1 MYTLNGVGTTCYG
14 KANPIGDSFVATVW
28 LVFLYF
34 PIWPIRCHRMR
45 LIGNDWRFLGQTT
58 RYQIFERVNFA
69 DNLAQI
75 ALTWLWT
82 LVPLALLALP
92 ASLSPS
98 PGAGLFLLTGYFVAA
113 TGFLGFATTRP
124 GRRALTEGWHSIAGL
139 SLLTLVL
146 YIWLTVGGV
155 GPWRVQLAWG
165 IAYAPGTHI
174 VGGVLLFTALVWCGG
189 VKSATALGGAIGL
202 GILTSAIDIAFS
214 WVRDQIAA
222 NPFLPL
228 ILSFVRGEM
237 WGASLLLVA
246 SSIVPV
252 LRRGSYWLIQLGIP
266 SLGWLATLH
275 IVPIATPILHNQG
288 SLTRWIILASPFI
301 LTKTAA
307 FGWLGSWLRRARVKA

>member
-45 LIGNDWRFLGQTT
+45 VIGNDWRFLGQTT

-82 LVPLALLALP
+82 LVPLALLVLP

-98 PGAGLFLLTGYFVAA
+98 PGGGLFLLAGYFLAA
-113 TGFLGFATTRP
+113 TGFLGFAATRP

-139 SLLTLVL
+139 SLLTLAAYVWSTL
-146 YIWLTVGGV
+146 GAVGT
-155 GPWRVQLAWG
+155 WRVQLAWG

-174 VGGVLLFTALVWCGG
+174 IGGVLLFTALVWCGG
-189 VKSATALGGAIGL
+189 IGRAAALGAAISL
-202 GILTSAIDIAFS
+202 GILTSAIDIAFL
-214 WVRDQIAA
+214 WGRDQITT
-222 NPFLPL
+222 NPSLQL
-228 ILSFVRGEM
+228 ILGFVRGAM

-246 SSIVPV
+246 SSVVPA

-266 SLGWLATLH
+266 SLGWLASPL

-288 SLTRWIILASPFI
+288 PFTRWTILASPFI

-307 FGWLGSWLRRARVKA
+307 FGLLGSWLRRARVRA